1 MVLRT
6 YQRLAVLGS
15 FAWVSFGC
23 QQSLF
28 DSHGKAKDSG
38 SDIDALPA
46 ETCPAPCLANS
57 GGDFDGTP
65 HGTTER
71 WRYLDDHRDRT
82 WADMSPVDNGFVGA
96 DPANTI
102 HKCTPKSDAEACQ
115 ALPGALLISTAGFT
129 TPADPAIEFTAETNQ
144 AIELR
149 LSVHIPAE
157 GFGQNV
163 RIYRNSRE
171 DVLFTGPAAPGV
183 TLRQTIA
190 LDALAG
196 DRFLV
201 AIAPPAMG
209 QPDIGVQLHV
219 VGANATFPTECQLAI
234 PFATLSG
241 GTTQNACSSGM
252 LTAKHDST
260 PGTAAPTLT
269 QGPYIEL
276 GTAASI
282 AQHNYYSGVAAL
294 NRPGDVTL
302 DLWVKHTAVVSP
314 DVGAWI
320 FSELNYQSTGVGG
333 LFLFVYDSNGKLRA
347 DAGTVQTAPGVIQY
361 LEVKFDFPPNKG
373 WHFVR
378 LTHKTDGPIKVC
390 VDGVLQGMV
399 TAPGTLKPSKPPHIG
414 QNAATAGNDAAFIG
428 AVDDVRVLNTAL
440 PCD

>member
-1 MVLRT
+1 M
-6 YQRLAVLGS
+6 YQRIAVLGPL
-15 FAWVSFGC
+15 AWVAFGC
-23 QQSLF
+23 HQSLF
-28 DSHGKAKDSG
+28 DSHGKAKEAG
-38 SDIDALPA
+38 SDIDALP
-46 ETCPAPCLANS
+46 EENCPAPCLANS

-65 HGTTER
+65 RGTTDR
-71 WRYLDDHRDRT
+71 WRYLDDHRNRT
-82 WADMSPVDNGFVGA
+82 WAEMNAVDDGFVGA

-102 HKCTPKSDAEACQ
+102 HKCTPNSDAEACQ

-129 TPADPAIEFTAETNQ
+129 TPADPAIEFTAEANQ

-201 AIAPPAMG
+201 AIAPPALG
-209 QPDIGVQLHV
+209 QSDVGVQLHV
-219 VGANATFPTECQLAI
+219 VGANTTFPTECQLAI
-234 PFATLSG
+234 PFSTLT
-241 GTTQNACSSGM
+241 GTTTENACSDNKFM
-252 LTAKHDST
+252 AKHDST
-260 PGTAAPTLT
+260 PGIASPTLI
-269 QGPYIEL
+269 QGPYSEL
-276 GTAASI
+276 GNAANI
-282 AQHNYYSGVAAL
+282 AQHNFYGGTKVL

-314 DVGAWI
+314 DVGAWV
-320 FSELNYQSTGVGG
+320 FSELNFASEGVGG
-333 LFLFVYDSNGKLRA
+333 LFLFVYDVDGKLRA
-347 DAGTVQTAPGVIQY
+347 DAGTVRTAPGITQY
-361 LEVKFDFPPNKG
+361 LEVKFDYPADKG

-399 TAPGTLKPSKPPHIG
+399 MATGTLKPSKPPHMG
-414 QNAATAGNDAAFIG
+414 QNAATVGNDAAFIG